1 MSFKKEVKQHK
12 TVESKDYTFWS
23 DFKNTLDEQIDNE
36 ETHKIE
42 EILRGLNLL
51 LEKEDFRYW
60 GANKL
65 SMIYGKGFGVEKN
78 IEKSIEYM
86 EIAANEGSFSAK
98 INIGKLYLGGS
109 PFREK
114 NLEKALAIF
123 KEVNE
128 YYLYKGEYEA
138 TIQIIKTEMGIE

>member
-1 MSFKKEVKQHK
+1 MSFKKEVKQRK
-12 TVESKDYTFWS
+12 TVESNDYTFWS

>member
-1 MSFKKEVKQHK
+1 MKFKKEIKPTKPVDNN
-12 TVESKDYTFWS
+12 DYSFWS
-23 DFKNTLDEQIDNE
+23 DLKDSLDEKIDNE

-60 GANKL
+60 AANKL
-65 SMIYGKGFGVEKN
+65 SMVFGKGFGVEKD
-78 IEKSIEYM
+78 IEKSIKYM
-86 EIAANEGSFSAK
+86 EIAADEGSFSAK

-114 NLEKALAIF
+114 NLTKALAIF
-123 KEVNE
+123 TEVNN
-128 YYLYKGEYEA
+128 YYLYKGEYDA